1 MWLKGLGAAQC
12 EFFSTTSS
20 SMCGS
25 WLEAKFAHFSAYI
38 RPKTEG
44 GECGSTLT
52 IWLWVWLETLLR
64 IT

>member
-1 MWLKGLGAAQC
+1 VWLKRLGEAQC
-12 EFFSTTSS
+12 EFFSTTS
-20 SMCGS
+20 MCGS
-25 WLEAKFAHFSAYI
+25 WLEAKKLLILVHTI
-38 RPKTEG
+38 DQKQRE